1 MARFL
6 LLRGIQLVVVMFV
19 VSTLLFLL
27 LRASGDPV
35 ILLAGEGAD
44 PQVVERIREA
54 YGFND
59 PLYVQYWRFIS
70 AAMVGQFGD
79 SIAARRDAMGLVL
92 SRVPASAELV
102 GAGFGMAV
110 LISIPLGVTAAVRR
124 GRVTGVL
131 AQTIAFVGQSV
142 PTFVLGLLLILVFA
156 VQLGW
161 FPPFGRGSPGQLVLP
176 AVTLGTVLLAKTT
189 RLVRSGMLE
198 VLSSDY
204 VRTARAKGLSE
215 RAVIWRHA
223 LPNALIPVVTVLGL
237 DLSTLIGG
245 TVIVET
251 IFGWPGLGR
260 QIVDAIFIRDYPV
273 VQAAVFLIAIAV
285 VLINTAVDLVYRI
298 LDPRVRV
305 SA

>member
-1 MARFL
+1 MLRFFV
-6 LLRGIQLVVVMFV
+6 LRAIQLVVVMFV

-102 GAGFGMAV
+102 GAGFGLAV
-110 LISIPLGVTAAVRR
+110 VIAIPLGITAAVRR
-124 GRVTGVL
+124 GRVSGIL
-131 AQTIAFVGQSV
+131 AQTVAFVGQSI

-189 RLVRSGMLE
+189 RLVRSGMLD

-215 RAVIWRHA
+215 RTIIWRHA

-260 QIVDAIFIRDYPV
+260 QIVDAIFVRDYPV

-285 VLINTAVDLVYRI
+285 VLINTAVDLIYRV

-305 SA
+305 GA

>member
-1 MARFL
+1 MIRFL
-6 LLRGIQLVVVMFV
+6 VFRGIQLVVVMFV

-59 PLYVQYWRFIS
+59 PLYVQYWRFIT

-79 SIAARRDAMGLVL
+79 SISARRDAMGLVL

-102 GAGFGMAV
+102 GAGFGIAV
-110 LISIPLGVTAAVRR
+110 VIAIPLGVLAAIQR
-124 GRVTGVL
+124 GRVLGVL

-142 PTFVLGLLLILVFA
+142 PSFVLGLLLILLFA

-161 FPPFGRGSPGQLVLP
+161 LPPFGRGSPVQLILP
-176 AVTLGTVLLAKTT
+176 AITLGTVLLAKTT

-198 VLSSDY
+198 VLGSDY
-204 VRTARAKGLSE
+204 VRTARSKGLSN
-215 RAVIWRHA
+215 RTVIWGHA
-223 LPNALIPVVTVLGL
+223 FRNALIPVVTVLAL

-251 IFGWPGLGR
+251 IFAWPGLGR
-260 QIVDAIFIRDYPV
+260 QIVDAIFVRDYPV

-285 VLINTAVDLVYRI
+285 VLINTVVDVLYRVI
-298 LDPRVRV
+298 DPRVRV
-305 SA
+305 NA

>member
-1 MARFL
+1 MLRLL
-6 LLRGIQLVVVMFV
+6 LLRALQLIAVMLG
-19 VSTLLFLL
+19 VSTLLFFL

-35 ILLAGEGAD
+35 ALLAGENAD
-44 PQVVERIREA
+44 PAVVARIREA
-54 YGFND
+54 YGFNE
-59 PLYVQYWRFIS
+59 PLPVQYWRFLRQ
-70 AAMVGQFGD
+70 AVVLQFGD
-79 SIAARRDAMGLVL
+79 SLTARRDAMGLVM
-92 SRVPASAELV
+92 SRIPASAELV
-102 GAGFGMAV
+102 GTGFALALGVALPLGIVAALERGRLAGF
-110 LISIPLGVTAAVRR
+110 
-124 GRVTGVL
+124 L
-131 AQTIAFVGQSV
+131 AQTVAFIGQSI
-142 PTFVLGLLLILVFA
+142 PTFVLGLLLILLFS

-161 FPPFGRGSPGQLVLP
+161 LPPFGRGSPQQLILP

-198 VLSSDY
+198 VLSADY

-215 RAVIWRHA
+215 RDVIWRHA
-223 LPNALIPVVTVLGL
+223 LRNALIPVVTVLGL

-260 QIVDAIFIRDYPV
+260 QLVDAIFTRDYPV

-285 VLINTAVDLVYRI
+285 VLINTLVDLLYQVI
-298 LDPRVRV
+298 DPRVRV

>member
-1 MARFL
+1 MLRFFV
-6 LLRGIQLVVVMFV
+6 LRAIQLVVVMFV

-102 GAGFGMAV
+102 GAGFGLAV
-110 LISIPLGVTAAVRR
+110 VIAVPLGITAAVRR
-124 GRVTGVL
+124 GRVSGIL
-131 AQTIAFVGQSV
+131 AQTVAFVGQSI

-215 RAVIWRHA
+215 RTIIWRHA

-260 QIVDAIFIRDYPV
+260 QIVDAIFVRDYPV

-285 VLINTAVDLVYRI
+285 VLINTAVDLAYRV

-305 SA
+305 EA

>member
-1 MARFL
+1 MLRFFV
-6 LLRGIQLVVVMFV
+6 LRALQLVVVMFV

-27 LRASGDPV
+27 LRSSGDPV
-35 ILLAGEGAD
+35 VLLAGEGAD
-44 PQVVERIREA
+44 PQVIERIREA

-59 PLYVQYWRFIS
+59 PLYVQYWRFIT
-70 AAMVGQFGD
+70 AAMVGQFGE

-92 SRVPASAELV
+92 SRLPASAELV

-110 LISIPLGVTAAVRR
+110 LISIPLGVVAAVRR
-124 GRVTGVL
+124 GRMSGFL
-131 AQTIAFVGQSV
+131 AQAVAFLGQSI
-142 PTFVLGLLLILVFA
+142 PTFVLGLLLILIFA

-161 FPPFGRGSPGQLVLP
+161 LPPFGRGSPAQLILP

-189 RLVRSGMLE
+189 RMVRSGMLE
-198 VLSSDY
+198 VLGSDY

-215 RAVIWRHA
+215 RTVIWRHA
-223 LPNALIPVVTVLGL
+223 FRNALIPVVTVLGL

-260 QIVDAIFIRDYPV
+260 QIVDAIFVRDYPV

-285 VLINTAVDLVYRI
+285 VLINTAVDLLYRV

-305 SA
+305 GA

>member
-1 MARFL
+1 MVRFFV
-6 LLRGIQLVVVMFV
+6 LRAIQLVVVMFV

-27 LRASGDPV
+27 LRSSGDPV
-35 ILLAGEGAD
+35 VLLAGEGAD

-59 PLYVQYWRFIS
+59 PLYVQYWRFIT

-124 GRVTGVL
+124 GRISGIL
-131 AQTIAFVGQSV
+131 AQTVAFVGQSI
-142 PTFVLGLLLILVFA
+142 PTFVLGLLLILLFA

-161 FPPFGRGSPGQLVLP
+161 FPPFGRGSLSQLVLP

-198 VLSSDY
+198 VLGSDY

-215 RAVIWRHA
+215 RAVIWNHA
-223 LPNALIPVVTVLGL
+223 LRNALIPVVTVLGL

-260 QIVDAIFIRDYPV
+260 QIVDAIFVRDYPV

-285 VLINTAVDLVYRI
+285 VLINTAVDLLYRI